1 MTIEDILSREE
12 GQTFDRKSV
21 RIKPKDL
28 AVTMIAFANA
38 DGGVIAIGVS
48 DKTRKIEGVD
58 QYTEKLN
65 ELLRVPFDFC
75 NPSVPVTC
83 SYLPCTDKDGNE
95 NRILLMEIP
104 ASSSLHTNQVD
115 EAFMRIGDKSR
126 KLTFDERVQLMY
138 DKGERYYEDTA
149 VYGATIDD
157 IDMDAVADY
166 AKLVGYGKSPLQYLQ
181 ENNGF
186 VKTNKKAAIKREQ
199 SDARISSAERE
210 QARSEDKGEEEVST
224 ACILLFGKY
233 PQKFFPRART
243 RFIRYEGFDEK
254 VGAEMNV
261 IKDVTFEGT
270 ILNQVKKTIEF
281 IETQVREHTFLGQ
294 HAQFVTKRDYPEFV
308 IQEMTVNACCHRAY
322 NIKGTEMF
330 DDRLVFESPGKLPG
344 QVKPNNIRHTHF
356 SRNPKI
362 AAFLKAYHFVK
373 EFGEGFDRI
382 CREQEANGANVP
394 SFRTD
399 EFILKIT
406 VPKVAEKVQKQTGNV
421 TENVGKVAE
430 NHNKVAEKVADNHG
444 KVTEK
449 LIIKA
454 AALGETLTAN
464 RIKILEL
471 MIEDPYVSRSDLANN
486 VGISET
492 SIYRN
497 IEAMRGKY
505 LRRVG
510 PDKGGFWEIIL
521 E

>member
-1 MTIEDILSREE
+1 M
-12 GQTFDRKSV
+12 
-21 RIKPKDL
+21 
-28 AVTMIAFANA
+28 
-38 DGGVIAIGVS
+38 
-48 DKTRKIEGVD
+48 
-58 QYTEKLN
+58 
-65 ELLRVPFDFC
+65 RV
-75 NPSVPVTC
+75 
-83 SYLPCTDKDGNE
+83 GE
-95 NRILLMEIP
+95 
-104 ASSSLHTNQVD
+104 
-115 EAFMRIGDKSR
+115 KSR

-166 AKLVGYGKSPLQYLQ
+166 AKLVGYGKSPLQYLR

-186 VKTNKKAAIKREQ
+186 VKTNKKAAHARQ

-210 QARSEDKGEEEVST
+210 QARPEVNGEEEVST

-243 RFIRYEGFDEK
+243 RFIRYEGVDEK

-322 NIKGTEMF
+322 NIKGTEIQIKMF

-344 QVKPNNIRHTHF
+344 QVKPTNIRHTHF

-406 VPKVAEKVQKQTGNV
+406 VPKVAENVQKQTGNV
-421 TENVGKVAE
+421 IENGRKVAE
-430 NHNKVAEKVADNHG
+430 NHNRVAEKVAENHS
-444 KVTEK
+444 KAIEK
-449 LIIKA
+449 LREKA

-471 MIEDPYVSRSDLANN
+471 MIEDPYISRADLANN

-521 E
+521 ERL